1 MRIEW
6 EIVQGSG
13 FFWGFRA
20 EKSVFQGATELNLDA
35 KGRLT
40 IPTEH
45 RDVLSVQA
53 EGRLVIT
60 AHPHRC
66 LLVYPRPA
74 WEPIRAQ
81 IMSYSS
87 LDRQTS
93 MVQRLL
99 VGFAKDVEM
108 DATGRVL
115 VSPELRRYASLEKQ
129 VMLVGQGTHFELW
142 PLEAWERQ
150 VEQIIAQGDSLLPP
164 GMEKFS
170 L

>member
-1 MRIEW
+1 
-6 EIVQGSG
+6 
-13 FFWGFRA
+13 
-20 EKSVFQGATELNLDA
+20 VFQGATELSLDA
-35 KGRLT
+35 KGRLSV
-40 IPTEH
+40 PTEH
-45 RDVLSVQA
+45 RDVLAVQA

-66 LLVYPRPA
+66 LLMYPRPA
-74 WEPIRAQ
+74 WEPIRTQ

-87 LDRQTS
+87 LERQTS

-108 DATGRVL
+108 DGSGRVL
-115 VSPELRRYASLEKQ
+115 VAPELRRYAALEKQ
-129 VMLVGQGTHFELW
+129 VMLVGQGSHFELW
-142 PLEAWERQ
+142 NREAWEQ
-150 VEQIIAQGDSLLPP
+150 QIEQIVAQGDSLLPP

>member
-1 MRIEW
+1 M
-6 EIVQGSG
+6 
-13 FFWGFRA
+13 
-20 EKSVFQGATELNLDA
+20 FQGASELHLDA

-40 IPTEH
+40 VPAGH
-45 RDVLSVQA
+45 RELLMAHS
-53 EGRLVIT
+53 EGRLVAT

-66 LLVYPRPA
+66 LLLYPRAA

-81 IMSYSS
+81 IMSFSS

-108 DATGRVL
+108 DAAGRVL
-115 VSPELRRYASLEKQ
+115 IPPELRRFASLQKQ
-129 VMLVGQGTHFELW
+129 VALVGQGSHFEIW
-142 PLEAWERQ
+142 SAEAWEQ
-150 VEQIIAQGDSLLPP
+150 QIEQFVAQGDSLLPP

>member
-1 MRIEW
+1 M
-6 EIVQGSG
+6 
-13 FFWGFRA
+13 
-20 EKSVFQGATELNLDA
+20 FQGATELSLDA
-35 KGRLT
+35 KGRLSV
-40 IPTEH
+40 PTEH
-45 RDVLSVQA
+45 REVLAVQA

-66 LLVYPRPA
+66 LLMYPRPA

-87 LDRQTS
+87 LERQTS

-99 VGFAKDVEM
+99 VGFAKEVEM
-108 DATGRVL
+108 DGAGRVL

-129 VMLVGQGTHFELW
+129 VMLVGQGSHFELW
-142 PLEAWERQ
+142 NLEAWEQ
-150 VEQIIAQGDSLLPP
+150 QIEQIVAQGDSLLPP

>member
-1 MRIEW
+1 M
-6 EIVQGSG
+6 GSFG
-13 FFWGFRA
+13 FLGP
-20 EKSVFQGATELNLDA
+20 KTVFQGATELNLDA

-40 IPTEH
+40 VPTGH
-45 RDVLSVQA
+45 REILLAQA
-53 EGRLVIT
+53 EGKLVVT

-66 LLVYPRPA
+66 LLMYPQPA

-81 IMSYSS
+81 IMGYSS
-87 LDRQTS
+87 LERQTS

-108 DATGRVL
+108 DAAGRL
-115 VSPELRRYASLEKQ
+115 LITPELRRFASLEKQ
-129 VMLVGQGTHFELW
+129 VMLVGQGSHFELW
-142 PLEAWERQ
+142 GLEAWERQ
-150 VEQIIAQGDSLLPP
+150 IEQIIAQGDSLLPP

>member
-1 MRIEW
+1 M
-6 EIVQGSG
+6 G
-13 FFWGFRA
+13 FFVFQGRIR
-20 EKSVFQGATELNLDA
+20 VFQGATELSLDA

-40 IPTEH
+40 VPAGH
-45 RDVLSVQA
+45 REMLLATAAGQ
-53 EGRLVIT
+53 LVIT

-66 LLVYPRPA
+66 LLMYPRPA

-87 LDRQTS
+87 LERQTS

-108 DATGRVL
+108 DAAGRLL
-115 VSPELRRYASLEKQ
+115 VTPELRRFASLEKQ
-129 VMLVGQGTHFELW
+129 VMLVGQGSHFEVW
-142 PLEAWERQ
+142 NLEAWERQ
-150 VEQIIAQGDSLLPP
+150 IEQIVAQGDSLLPP

>member
-1 MRIEW
+1 MGLI
-6 EIVQGSG
+6 
-13 FFWGFRA
+13 GFRGA
-20 EKSVFQGATELNLDA
+20 RTVFQGATELNLDA

-40 IPTEH
+40 VPTGH
-45 RDVLSVQA
+45 REELAAQA

-87 LDRQTS
+87 LERQTS

-108 DATGRVL
+108 DASGRL
-115 VSPELRRYASLEKQ
+115 LITPELRRFASLEKQ
-129 VMLVGQGTHFELW
+129 VMLVGQGSHFELW
-142 PLEAWERQ
+142 SLEAWERQ
-150 VEQIIAQGDSLLPP
+150 IEQIVAQGDSLLPP